1 MIISSKDYKIQFFE
15 EPEYVTKQSEKIENV
30 INKFS
35 AFFSV
40 SKLEVD
46 ISFCTEN
53 EITKLNKKFRGKNNP
68 TNVLSFSDGSIDQTG
83 DEFHLGDIFLG
94 YEIINKEAK
103 KLNIPPVNHLNHLI
117 VHGVLHLLGYEHEDA
132 IQAQIMEN
140 KERKILGIFNIPNPY
155 SL

>member
-40 SKLEVD
+40 SKLEID

-53 EITKLNKKFRGKNNP
+53 EITKLNTEFRGKNNS
-68 TNVLSFSDGSIDQTG
+68 TNVLSFPDKEQKNISNECIGELMICQKVLEKEALEQEKKIFDHFI
-83 DEFHLGDIFLG
+83 HLVIHSMLHILG
-94 YEIINKEAK
+94 YA
-103 KLNIPPVNHLNHLI
+103 
-117 VHGVLHLLGYEHEDA
+117 HEDKNDA
-132 IQAQIMEN
+132 ILMES
-140 KERKILGIFNIPNPY
+140 KEIEFLSEIGVKDPY
-155 SL
+155 K

>member
-30 INKFS
+30 INKFL

-53 EITKLNKKFRGKNNP
+53 EITKLNKLK
-68 TNVLSFSDGSIDQTG
+68 ITG
-83 DEFHLGDIFLG
+83 YFLD
-94 YEIINKEAK
+94 YS
-103 KLNIPPVNHLNHLI
+103 KLV
-117 VHGVLHLLGYEHEDA
+117 
-132 IQAQIMEN
+132 MES
-140 KERKILGIFNIPNPY
+140 LGIKPVEKM
-155 SL
+155 

>member
-15 EPEYVTKQSEKIENV
+15 EPEYVTKQSEIIENV

-53 EITKLNKKFRGKNNP
+53 EITKLNKEFRGKNNS
-68 TNVLSFSDGSIDQTG
+68 TNVLSFPDKEQKNISNECIGELMICQKVL
-83 DEFHLGDIFLG
+83 E
-94 YEIINKEAK
+94 KEALEQEK
-103 KLNIPPVNHLNHLI
+103 KIFDHLI
-117 VHGVLHLLGYEHEDA
+117 HLVIGVKD
-132 IQAQIMEN
+132 
-140 KERKILGIFNIPNPY
+140 PY
-155 SL
+155 K